1 MLDKADMRL
10 GQRTCMLC
18 RAASQ
23 FRLLKAFFALTN
35 STPSVSVFSKIVCK
49 ACMEASHPEL
59 CLAHCCGKPA
69 VAICLGHIKDCLPSD
84 SADGLTYYSDEV
96 YSWVFIERNQLAGY
110 KGYKSRWIDHC
121 SADMPGQ
128 GG

>member
-1 MLDKADMRL
+1 MYEGLTSRIVSSTLLWETSSGLD
-10 GQRTCMLC
+10 
-18 RAASQ
+18 
-23 FRLLKAFFALTN
+23 
-35 STPSVSVFSKIVCK
+35 
-49 ACMEASHPEL
+49 
-59 CLAHCCGKPA
+59 
-69 VAICLGHIKDCLPSD
+69 ICLGHVKDCLPSD